1 MTKTFIIKQIAE
13 ISAEEIDFKLY
24 NDLFGEKQVDELYER
39 GHPADY
45 IIDESTTNQISIEY
59 VEAILAKLK
68 AQKANYVNIDYN
80 NDDFSSDSS
89 YTFTGYLIKKATKKE
104 IKEHNDKIELKLEK
118 IAKQKELREQ
128 FNKAMAELDY
138 E

>member
-1 MTKTFIIKQIAE
+1 M
-13 ISAEEIDFKLY
+13 
-24 NDLFGEKQVDELYER
+24 
-39 GHPADY
+39 
-45 IIDESTTNQISIEY
+45 
-59 VEAILAKLK
+59 EAILAKLK
-68 AQKANYVNIDYN
+68 AQKANYVYIDYN
-80 NDDFSSDSS
+80 PDHPS